1 MIRDDV
7 MRALVHIEANLDRDL
22 STPALAGVA
31 GLSASRFHRVFA
43 AEVRESP
50 HAYVSRLRLDRAAFY
65 LITQQA
71 TISDIARAVG
81 YPTPETFTRAF
92 SRRFSTS
99 PSGYRAAA
107 PVRGRAPA
115 RRPGLEQQAAEPALS
130 AVRAVRLRA
139 QPVAFIRHIGP
150 YEHVDA
156 SLFDELAKW
165 SRGQSG
171 VTGPW
176 LGVGHDAPGITPGG
190 LLRFDACLGVGAER
204 HSRGRVAFQTLPG
217 GWYAVA
223 TYTGPYSA
231 LPQAHRSVYNTALS
245 FAGFR
250 VAGLPLIEC
259 YLSSTVRPDA
269 HLNTTQIRLPLTRR
283 HGRLA
288 DRDGNRG

>member
-1 MIRDDV
+1 VIRDDV
-7 MRALVHIEANLDRDL
+7 MRALVHIEGSLDQDL

-31 GLSASRFHRVFA
+31 GLSTSRFHRVFA
-43 AEVRESP
+43 AEVGESP

-65 LITQQA
+65 LATQEG
-71 TISDIARAVG
+71 TIRDVALAVG

-107 PVRGRAPA
+107 PLRGRVRA
-115 RRPGLEQQAAEPALS
+115 RRPGIEQDAAQPALS
-130 AVRAVRLRA
+130 AVRPAQLRA

-150 YEHVDA
+150 YEDVDA
-156 SLFDELAKW
+156 SSFDQLSTW
-165 SRGQSG
+165 SRGRSG

-176 LGVGHDAPGITPGG
+176 LGVGHDAPRITPAE
-190 LLRFDACLGVGAER
+190 LLRFDACLGVEAEG
-204 HSRGRVAFQTLPG
+204 HSRGRVAFQTVPG

-223 TYTGPYSA
+223 TYTGPFAA
-231 LPQAHRSVYNTALS
+231 LPQAHRSVFDAALS

-250 VAGLPLIEC
+250 VAGLPLVEC

-269 HLNTTQIRLPLTRR
+269 HLNTTQIRLPLTRLPTFP
-283 HGRLA
+283 GR
-288 DRDGNRG
+288 

>member
-7 MRALVHIEANLDRDL
+7 MRVLVHIEANLDQDL

-43 AEVRESP
+43 AEIRESP

-65 LITQQA
+65 LATQEG
-71 TISDIARAVG
+71 TIADIGRAVG

-107 PVRGRAPA
+107 PVRGRA
-115 RRPGLEQQAAEPALS
+115 RRVGRDWSRRQPRPYCRRFERQSCGPNPSRSS
-130 AVRAVRLRA
+130 AT
-139 QPVAFIRHIGP
+139 FGP
-150 YEHVDA
+150 YEDVDA
-156 SLFDELAKW
+156 SLFDELAAW
-165 SRGQSG
+165 SRGRSG

-176 LGVGHDAPGITPGG
+176 LGVGHDAPGITPDR
-190 LLRFDACLGVGAER
+190 LLRFDACLGVEAEH
-204 HSRGRVAFQTLPG
+204 HSRGRVAFRTVPG

-223 TYTGPYSA
+223 TYTGPYAA
-231 LPQAHRSVYNTALS
+231 LPQAHRSVYATARS

-269 HLNTTQIRLPLTRR
+269 HLNTTQIQLPLTRLPQFPER
-283 HGRLA
+283 
-288 DRDGNRG
+288 